1 MRQVVTTNEDA
12 RASIADV
19 QSVRR
24 ELADRADCPPAW
36 RITAAVLTGAACAA
50 QSAPGFTALAITAG
64 CFAAILAMALI
75 ARKRMGFF
83 VNGYRKGNTRR
94 IAITLLVVIEA
105 VYLSSIWLKYERH
118 VVWAP
123 LVAGAI
129 IVPIVLFG
137 MKRWMD
143 AYRSEFGS
151 VGDIRT

>member
-1 MRQVVTTNEDA
+1 MRGPVRTRFHRVGDNRRLLRRDA
-12 RASIADV
+12 SN
-19 QSVRR
+19 
-24 ELADRADCPPAW
+24 
-36 RITAAVLTGAACAA
+36 GANRTQAY
-50 QSAPGFTALAITAG
+50 
-64 CFAAILAMALI
+64 
-75 ARKRMGFF
+75 GFF

-94 IAITLLVVIEA
+94 IASTLLVVIEA

-118 VVWAP
+118 VVRAP

-151 VGDIRT
+151 IGDIRT